1 MYDYTSNNAGGTRRI
16 KYDKI
21 LSYFTLL
28 GANKILRNISTRL
41 LFIREF
47 FLYAKYGSSVLNL
60 KIIKNYRVYT
70 YECLKK
76 IRFFPIII
84 YIYILSFFVLPYRI
98 IEAKHV
104 FKAKKQKKIGGEVH
118 LFQGNFTSGG
128 RTQGWNVNSAKDRQD
143 LRRGICKLRRYVQ
156 LSARGKKSISRNLKG
171 KAGANAG
178 ASSWPD

>member
-1 MYDYTSNNAGGTRRI
+1 MSEKNPIFSNN
-16 KYDKI
+16 
-21 LSYFTLL
+21 
-28 GANKILRNISTRL
+28 
-41 LFIREF
+41 
-47 FLYAKYGSSVLNL
+47 
-60 KIIKNYRVYT
+60 
-70 YECLKK
+70 
-76 IRFFPIII
+76 
-84 YIYILSFFVLPYRI
+84 YIYILSFFLLPYRI